1 MISITGGVID
11 LKCLEVEDIIDMKVL
26 QYFLDNFAMGMN
38 CAAVSVNRAGE
49 EITKPSHYRDF
60 CSNYIHSN
68 SLGDSKCAACHSQMG
83 AEAVKLGKPYIGS
96 CHAGLIDFAAPIII
110 KGEHLGTILGGQILE
125 SAPDKGTIDNVARD
139 LNLPSES
146 LWEAATHIDIV
157 AQKNIAAASEVLST
171 VANTLAQNGYNRIET
186 ELLSSN
192 LAENFLQISQTVESL
207 AESAQDIT
215 TNQQILGE
223 EISGIGSVTNEIS
236 NVLQSIKQVATKTQ
250 MIGLNA
256 SIEAARIGNEGR
268 GFAVVAKE
276 IQNLS
281 ESSKKTAMQIT
292 DLNSQINTKINLT
305 IENSQTTME
314 ITEDQSA
321 AMEELSATV
330 QNSVR
335 LAEDLKRLF
344 S

>member
-1 MISITGGVID
+1 MISIKAGVID

-26 QYFLDNFAMGMN
+26 QYFLDNFALGMN
-38 CAAVSVNRAGE
+38 CAAVSVNRVGE
-49 EITKPSHYRDF
+49 EITRPSHYRDF
-60 CSNYIHSN
+60 CSKFIHSN
-68 SLGDSKCAACHSQMG
+68 SLGDSKCATCHSQMG
-83 AEAVKLGKPYIGS
+83 DESVKLGKPYVGS

-110 KGEHLGTILGGQILE
+110 KGEHLGTILGGQILD
-125 SAPDKGTIDNVARD
+125 SAPDKNTISNVAKE
-139 LNLPSES
+139 LNLPEES
-146 LWEAATHIDIV
+146 LWEAATHIDIIPE
-157 AQKNIAAASEVLST
+157 KNIIAASDVLFT
-171 VANTLAQNGYNRIET
+171 IANTLAQNGYNRIET

-215 TNQQILGE
+215 TNQQVLGE
-223 EISGIGSVTNEIS
+223 EISGIGAVTKEIA
-236 NVLQSIKQVATKTQ
+236 NVLQSIKHVAAKTR

-256 SIEAARIGNEGR
+256 SIEAARIGNDGR

-281 ESSKKTAMQIT
+281 ESSKNTAIQIT
-292 DLNSQINTKINLT
+292 DLTSQINDKINLT
-305 IENSQTTME
+305 IENSQTTMG

-335 LAEDLKRLF
+335 LAEELKRLF